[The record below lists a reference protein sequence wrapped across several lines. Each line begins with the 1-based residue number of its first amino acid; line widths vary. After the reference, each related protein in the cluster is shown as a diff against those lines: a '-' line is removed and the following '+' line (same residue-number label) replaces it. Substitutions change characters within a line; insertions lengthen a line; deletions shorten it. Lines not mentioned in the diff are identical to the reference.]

1 MAKELKMMSV
11 KELSDLKHVAQE
23 LADKYSSQ
31 LSVYGISDIN
41 LYIQNLSPQE
51 KEVLS
56 ERMKA
61 IRLVEKLDK
70 MIEKKISEY
79 YD

>member
-1 MAKELKMMSV
+1 MAKDLKMMSV
-11 KELSDLKHVAQE
+11 KELSDLKHVVQE

-51 KEVLS
+51 KRPPLS
-56 ERMKA
+56 RE
-61 IRLVEKLDK
+61 L
-70 MIEKKISEY
+70 
-79 YD
+79 

>member
-1 MAKELKMMSV
+1 MAKDLKMMSV
-11 KELSDLKHVAQE
+11 KELSDLKHVVQE